1 VSDLENIISHK
12 KADANAGVEKLKAK
26 FGQDDELGKKA
37 AYAKVD
43 AKADAE
49 KAKADV
55 ENKIAHA
62 KADAENTKADVENKI
77 AHAKADAENAKDDAP
92 DDGALQ

>member
-1 VSDLENIISHK
+1 MTNGNVATLKADAKKTVSDLENIISHK
-12 KADANAGVEKLKAK
+12 KADAKADVEKFKAK

-37 AYAKVD
+37 AYATVD
-43 AKADAE
+43 ARADAE
-49 KAKADV
+49 KA
-55 ENKIAHA
+55 
-62 KADAENTKADVENKI
+62 KADVENKI